1 MLIGKHLLEVT
12 DKYIFVK
19 TRVKNQMYQQSEKEH
34 GAMHIYL
41 SQGKKASK
49 QSYVLRKIA

>member
-1 MLIGKHLLEVT
+1 MLIGKNLLEVS
-12 DKYIFVK
+12 DKYMFVK

-41 SQGKKASK
+41 SQSKKASK